1 MTSKKVVELNPTMG
15 LLMPDARTLQALARL
30 SDNQDFVTLCEYMEK
45 CVKEQD
51 KKNRVTKEDTP
62 LRQGQGVAQAL
73 ESLLMQAYSAKEN
86 LRRQART

>member
-1 MTSKKVVELNPTMG
+1 
-15 LLMPDARTLQALARL
+15 
-30 SDNQDFVTLCEYMEK
+30 MEK